1 MDMGRIWKLL
11 IMVCGVYLIY
21 WAAQMKATYKIP
33 EMLVGKGFPISRA
46 KDPEGFM
53 KATFPFTMGMG
64 ILFLVTGMM
73 GVFDVLVSHPF
84 IDNVIT
90 LSVLIVLI
98 LYGMFLLRA
107 QKKYLIGLEDSNEK
121 KDK

>member
-21 WAAQMKATYKIP
+21 WAAQMKATHKIP

-73 GVFDVLVSHPF
+73 GLFDVLVSHPF
-84 IDNVIT
+84 IDNGIT

-98 LYGMFLLRA
+98 VYGMFLLKA